1 MVGLNY
7 RLRGRQ
13 LQRHNNN
20 RTADRREE
28 EEEEEGGEGEEK
40 SLQPGEPRKGLTVS
54 FTEGRAVTSSLVT
67 NNRGR
72 EGEAVVE
79 L

>member
-20 RTADRREE
+20 RTAERRE

>member
-1 MVGLNY
+1 MRVSS
-7 RLRGRQ
+7 RARTPAALRQTSARSLEQ
-13 LQRHNNN
+13 Q
-20 RTADRREE
+20 
-28 EEEEEGGEGEEK
+28 EEEGGEGEEK